1 MTISDFFCTTSFLFS
16 IVIIIIGCIFIYI
29 NHKISEQDH
38 KLTSMV
44 NLVSVLA
51 QDLHFLK
58 NKVNYSHNVEP
69 NVLQYPSQLV
79 GGENNSTLISVSDN
93 EDDEYDED
101 DDEENNEEE
110 DYEEEDEEEEDE
122 EEEDEEENE
131 DDLDYCAENSQ
142 EHIKFLNLSL
152 GNDDIDNN
160 LPMEDLN
167 TNNYSDLVDVKTI
180 YFVNEEENDIEE
192 KNLEENDFEEKNLEE
207 KNLEENDIVITEINS
222 IDDDIHFLKNVVITD
237 DLGDIQDL
245 TSKTDYKKMSTT
257 KLREIVI
264 SKGIITDASKL
275 KKHDILKL
283 LGDE

>member
-51 QDLHFLK
+51 QDLHFFK

-110 DYEEEDEEEEDE
+110 DYEEEDE

-180 YFVNEEENDIEE
+180 YFVNEEENDI
-192 KNLEENDFEEKNLEE
+192 EEKNLEE

>member
-122 EEEDEEENE
+122 EEEEEDEEEE
-131 DDLDYCAENSQ
+131 ELFEIEIDDVAYCT
-142 EHIKFLNLSL
+142 
-152 GNDDIDNN
+152 NDDENGFIYQ
-160 LPMEDLN
+160 LN
-167 TNNYSDLVDVKTI
+167 DGEVGDKVGYLKEGEPFFYAD
-180 YFVNEEENDIEE
+180 E
-192 KNLEENDFEEKNLEE
+192 K
-207 KNLEENDIVITEINS
+207 
-222 IDDDIHFLKNVVITD
+222 
-237 DLGDIQDL
+237 
-245 TSKTDYKKMSTT
+245 
-257 KLREIVI
+257 
-264 SKGIITDASKL
+264 
-275 KKHDILKL
+275 
-283 LGDE
+283 